1 MIYIWYNIALGRY
14 FSGVQ
19 SAFSEAQSHFGAPQL
34 LVLHKFNTEGL
45 TMAQKITDRLN
56 MRAIHNHSK

>member
-19 SAFSEAQSHFGAPQL
+19 SVFSQAQSHFGPQQL
-34 LVLHKFNTEGL
+34 LVLHTFSTEGI
-45 TMAQKITDRLN
+45 TMARKITDRLN
-56 MRAIHNHSK
+56 MRAVHSHWN